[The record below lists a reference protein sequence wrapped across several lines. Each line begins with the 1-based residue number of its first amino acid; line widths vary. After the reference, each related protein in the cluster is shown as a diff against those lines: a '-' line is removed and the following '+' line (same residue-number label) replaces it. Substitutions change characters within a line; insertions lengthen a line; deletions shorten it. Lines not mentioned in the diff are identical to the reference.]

1 MTFTVKDLIAQL
13 QEMPQD
19 AQIKLFVWDEDRC
32 EWTKSI
38 MDTNAEIDATDE
50 TEICIYQY

>member
-13 QEMPQD
+13 QKMPQD
-19 AQIKLFVWDEDRC
+19 AHIKLFVWDEDRC

>member
-13 QEMPQD
+13 QKMPQD
-19 AQIKLFVWDEDRC
+19 AHIKLFVWDGDRC
-32 EWTKSI
+32 EWTKTT

-50 TEICIYQY
+50 NEICIYQY